1 LLPLV
6 VLTGVV
12 LGACSTGMP
21 GGSTRQAK
29 DIHSLY
35 VFILILAL
43 AVFFAVEFAIVWSV
57 LRYRRRPGDDE
68 LPKQTHGHFGVE
80 ILWTAIPTVIVATLF
95 ILSLRT
101 LDRVDAKEAA
111 PSETIEV
118 TGFQWQW
125 TFKYPAEG
133 VVIRGS
139 TEKPPEMV
147 LPVNEPIRIKEKSA
161 DVIHSFYVPNF
172 NFKRDV
178 IPGYEN
184 SFDFT
189 PTEKRVFRGQCAE
202 FCGLLHNKM
211 TFSIRVVDRAEF
223 EAWVAEQKRL
233 AEEAI
238 AKCGDPTDSV
248 KITAQN
254 IQFDKACLPIKANV
268 PFTIEFENKD
278 NVTHNVDIYEDET
291 AAKTLMDPAHLPV
304 VFAGPGSRTYEVPA
318 GIPEGTFFFRC
329 DVHPVMQGTVITRWA
344 TWRQSKPAPN
354 FCPSCGP
361 STAPASD
368 GAIGPRSSSG

>member
-1 LLPLV
+1 
-6 VLTGVV
+6 
-12 LGACSTGMP
+12 MP

-189 PTEKRVFRGQCAE
+189 PTETRVFRDNPRLSKVVVTTHEGTRTVRVYSTTGE
-202 FCGLLHNKM
+202 EKELNKSDSRDVLEE
-211 TFSIRVVDRAEF
+211 TADVIVDAAGF
-223 EAWVAEQKRL
+223 VAEK
-233 AEEAI
+233 
-238 AKCGDPTDSV
+238 T
-248 KITAQN
+248 
-254 IQFDKACLPIKANV
+254 
-268 PFTIEFENKD
+268 
-278 NVTHNVDIYEDET
+278 VD
-291 AAKTLMDPAHLPV
+291 AAKATKEGAKK
-304 VFAGPGSRTYEVPA
+304 AGEKTAEGAKKVGEKTGEGAKKA
-318 GIPEGTFFFRC
+318 G
-329 DVHPVMQGTVITRWA
+329 
-344 TWRQSKPAPN
+344 K
-354 FCPSCGP
+354 
-361 STAPASD
+361 
-368 GAIGPRSSSG
+368 AIKKAVTP